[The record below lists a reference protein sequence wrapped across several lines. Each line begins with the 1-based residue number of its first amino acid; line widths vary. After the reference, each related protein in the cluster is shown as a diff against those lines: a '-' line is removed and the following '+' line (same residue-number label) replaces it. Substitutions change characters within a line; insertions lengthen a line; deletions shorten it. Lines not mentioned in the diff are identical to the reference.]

1 MSFNDELYYKI
12 QKALE
17 STNCKWIKN
26 NQEDW
31 KSGQSETITYFTDKE
46 SEMLAMDVLYKNSN
60 YLKCDMAKNLT
71 VSVNKGYC
79 FNIKITKGEK
89 NKEKYLAIDLYSV
102 TSKVEIKLNDKRIPY
117 ICASDDRII
126 HSYIFWDNKQGL
138 TKGNHSKFR
147 PCSLKDLRYLPQE
160 IIEAILTIY
169 SGKSNLYKDLIRENV
184 FPPIPLNNLCEF
196 YNKKQYLEYVF
207 KTHLPKSVNKRP
219 LVDSYSACCAAK
231 YISSNQIRHLLEPQ
245 YTCNFTLNMST
256 KKRKNIARAFI
267 QDIIWKRNP
276 YWDRNK
282 IYGYTSISMDVKQPI
297 DILVGEEKMN
307 KLTNEARIKS
317 IRKSLRGDKIE
328 TPENPMKHLR
338 LPKNYILL
346 TTKESVPFPKE
357 RRNIKNGRC
366 VGYAVHI
373 EDEIIYIFISVKK
386 TKSTQNPTEFTFHSD
401 KDPYFFYSSKGRRI
415 KNTIND
421 AIKAATPKALK
432 EYTKV
437 QRTITEKTS
446 E

>member
-89 NKEKYLAIDLYSV
+89 DKEKYLAIDLYSV
-102 TSKVEIKLNDKRIPY
+102 TSKVEIKLNDKKIPY

-207 KTHLPKSVNKRP
+207 KMHLPKSVNKRP

-231 YISSNQIRHLLEPQ
+231 YVLSEQIRYIFEPQ
-245 YTCNFTLNMST
+245 HSCNFNLHMST
-256 KKRKNIARAFI
+256 RERKNIAQMFI
-267 QDIIWKRNP
+267 QDIIKKRRP
-276 YWDRNK
+276 SLSGGDVYE
-282 IYGYTSISMDVKQPI
+282 YTSKSIEMKKPI
-297 DILVGEEKMN
+297 DILAGKRKMDR
-307 KLTNEARIKS
+307 LYNEATLKS
-317 IRKSLRGDKIE
+317 IKKSLRSKKIE
-328 TPENPMKHLR
+328 IPESPMKYLK

-357 RRNIKNGRC
+357 RRNISEGRC
-366 VGYAVHI
+366 VGYAVNI
-373 EDEIIYIFISVKK
+373 EDEFIYIFISVKK
-386 TKSTQNPTEFTFHSD
+386 TKSKNKPTEFTFNSNI
-401 KDPYFFYSSKGRRI
+401 DPYTSKGRRI
-415 KNTIND
+415 KNRIKD
-421 AIKAATPKALK
+421 AIKAATPKALETYSK
-432 EYTKV
+432 S
-437 QRTITEKTS
+437 QQSIIEKAS

>member
-60 YLKCDMAKNLT
+60 YLKCDMAKSLT

-89 NKEKYLAIDLYSV
+89 DKEKYLAIDLYGV
-102 TSKVEIKLNDKRIPY
+102 TSKAEIKLNNKKIPY

-138 TKGNHSKFR
+138 TKGDHSKFR

-160 IIEAILTIY
+160 IIEAILIIY

-196 YNKKQYLEYVF
+196 YNKKQYLEYTF
-207 KTHLPKSVNKRP
+207 KMRLPKSINKRP
-219 LVDSYSACCAAK
+219 LNDSYCACCASK
-231 YISSNQIRHLLEPQ
+231 YVYPEQLRYVFEPQ
-245 YTCNFTLNMST
+245 HSCNFNLHMST
-256 KKRKNIARAFI
+256 RKRKNIAQIFI
-267 QDIIWKRNP
+267 QDIIKKRNP
-276 YWDRNK
+276 SLSGID
-282 IYGYTSISMDVKQPI
+282 IYEYTSKSIDIKQPI
-297 DILVGEEKMN
+297 DILAGKRKMDR
-307 KLTNEARIKS
+307 LYNEATLKS
-317 IRKSLRGDKIE
+317 IKKSLRGKKFEI
-328 TPENPMKHLR
+328 PESPMKYLK
-338 LPKNYILL
+338 LPKDYILL
-346 TTKESVPFPKE
+346 TTKESIPYVNE
-357 RRNIKNGRC
+357 RRNISKGQC
-366 VGYAVHI
+366 VGYAVNI
-373 EDEIIYIFISVKK
+373 EDEFIYIFISVKK
-386 TKSTQNPTEFTFHSD
+386 TKSKNKPTEFTFTSNRG
-401 KDPYFFYSSKGRRI
+401 PYFFGSSKGHRI
-415 KNTIND
+415 ERKIDN
-421 AIKAATPKALK
+421 AIKAATPKALEMYSK
-432 EYTKV
+432 S
-437 QRTITEKTS
+437 QQSIIEKTS